1 MPPQDSPGDAAL
13 VRYLLGTVSR
23 EEEERLDELSIVD
36 PQFADRLR
44 GVEDDLADAYVR
56 GELTESD
63 RVRYR
68 ERYLASAR
76 GAEGQ
81 QLAQALAAR
90 EQRGVRPR
98 QASTYIWGLAAAA
111 VLILA
116 TATAYIVVHDRERA
130 PAPAA
135 AAAAPAKAPTI
146 APEPS
151 PATPSA
157 PGASEPS
164 FVAMTLAP
172 SQRSLVAP
180 PILHLPHGTTE
191 VRLTL

>member
-36 PQFADRLR
+36 PQFAERLR

-68 ERYLASAR
+68 ERYLASAH

-81 QLAQALAAR
+81 QLAEALAAR
-90 EQRGVRPR
+90 ERRGMRAR
-98 QASTYIWGLAAAA
+98 QS
-111 VLILA
+111 
-116 TATAYIVVHDRERA
+116 RSEERRVG
-130 PAPAA
+130 
-135 AAAAPAKAPTI
+135 K
-146 APEPS
+146 
-151 PATPSA
+151 
-157 PGASEPS
+157 GC
-164 FVAMTLAP
+164 
-172 SQRSLVAP
+172 R
-180 PILHLPHGTTE
+180 
-191 VRLTL
+191 